1 MELPTDILG
10 GVKGK
15 KVSKKVKR
23 SRTKTISRARKS
35 RLVRKLS
42 MKRSGTYNAKGR
54 KIKRSTSSKKTSYT
68 VRSNGDIV
76 KHDSKMGRSYFVRK
90 H

>member
-1 MELPTDILG
+1 MDPVTEVLG
-10 GVKGK
+10 GIKR

-23 SRTKTISRARKS
+23 SRSKAISRARKS
-35 RLVRKLS
+35 SLVRKLS

-54 KIKRSTSSKKTSYT
+54 KIKRSTRSKKTSYT
-68 VRSNGDIV
+68 VRANGDIV
-76 KHDSKMGRSYFVRK
+76 KHDSKLGRSYFVRK